1 MTRAGL
7 FPAPLTVPQAMERV
21 EAWLGTAPSVVVE
34 PTPHPA
40 RLLHSLLTRLGTGSN
55 LVDDAHLAALAI
67 EHR

>member
-1 MTRAGL
+1 
-7 FPAPLTVPQAMERV
+7 MERV